1 MGVNKTVLVSC
12 QLLTSP
18 LSMNKARLL
27 ALFVLIFL
35 VLRVFAD
42 TDGPGSDV
50 GVLRLVQ
57 GRGSGVEDRSDR
69 VVQVLVMNTRDR
81 VMGGS
86 VTDMVNG
93 QIRDMMNGTDNTAS
107 QGLVLSRVK
116 RFPLAGY
123 LAFLFLVVNT
133 GKIGYH

>member
-1 MGVNKTVLVSC
+1 MGD

-27 ALFVLIFL
+27 ALLVLIFL

-69 VVQVLVMNTRDR
+69 VVQDQVLVMNTRDR

-133 GKIGYH
+133 GKIGYY